1 MFLRNNYPVLQQNAQ
16 LPHHDHIPSKTRQH
30 AHKNATYLKTYAF
43 LAQSQRFAVSY

>member
-16 LPHHDHIPSKTRQH
+16 LPHHDHIPPKSRHQGRE
-30 AHKNATYLKTYAF
+30 NATYLKTYAF